1 MIAESDLRLEP
12 RSMCSIPRTGSS
24 HRASACSSA
33 GSSARSARV
42 EADPSNP
49 IFRDNEH
56 RPGRARGAERVGVR
70 WGRRDPT
77 SPTPPLPP
85 RFPPAE
91 TREGR
96 GGGGEPGS
104 HIPAEELF
112 ARVRDLAFCDLLQQ
126 LVTDPLHQLFHHLL
140 VRLGERGRRERW

>member
-1 MIAESDLRLEP
+1 MIVESDLRLES
-12 RSMCSIPRTGSS
+12 RSLCSIPRTGSF

-42 EADPSNP
+42 EGDAP
-49 IFRDNEH
+49 
-56 RPGRARGAERVGVR
+56 RPRSFATVNAGRGAERDGVR

-77 SPTPPLPP
+77 SPAPRLPP

-104 HIPAEELF
+104 QIPAEGLF
-112 ARVRDLAFCDLLQQ
+112 ARVRDLAFCDLLQH
-126 LVTDPLHQLFHHLL
+126 LVPDPLHQLFHHHL
-140 VRLGERGRRERW
+140 VRLGEWGRRGRW